1 MRRLPL
7 ILVMAVTCA
16 LFDMGAARGQ
26 GLVRVQAPP
35 LHACT
40 ADYFR
45 FCRGVPPGR
54 GRIILCL
61 NAYANE
67 LTQPCFQALALR
79 GLASASAL
87 RACRADYERMCA
99 QSAPG
104 PTRGLACLLDNPRA
118 LSPQCRDALA
128 NQGLFDE
135 EPEMREFRK

>member
-7 ILVMAVTCA
+7 ILVLAVTLA
-16 LFDMGAARGQ
+16 VLDAGTAIAQ
-26 GLVRVQAPP
+26 GLIRIQAPP
-35 LHACT
+35 LRACT
-40 ADYFR
+40 VDYLR

-79 GLASASAL
+79 GLASANAL
-87 RACRADYERMCA
+87 KACRIDYDRLCA

-104 PTRGLACLLDNPRA
+104 PTRGLACLLDNART

-135 EPEMREFRK
+135 EPDMRDFRR